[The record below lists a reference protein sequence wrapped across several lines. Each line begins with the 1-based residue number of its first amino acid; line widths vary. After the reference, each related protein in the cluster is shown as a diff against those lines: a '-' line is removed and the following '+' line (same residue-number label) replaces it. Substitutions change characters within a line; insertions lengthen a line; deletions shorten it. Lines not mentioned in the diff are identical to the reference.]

1 MPQTDGSNV
10 TQRDYYEILG
20 VNRQASDDEIKKAYR
35 KLAREYHPD
44 VNKGAD
50 AEQKFRE
57 ATEAYEV
64 LSDKEKRKVYDQ
76 FGHAGL
82 KGESPYTGAGPGR
95 GGAAGRTYT
104 WSPGAG
110 GAQGVNFE
118 EIFGDS
124 DFLHMGLEEILNNLG
139 GGMGHAAGRGRRG
152 GRRTRNVRGQDMEA
166 EVTLEFL
173 QAVKGDTVSL
183 QTRRPTAQGE
193 KTETLNVKIPAG
205 VTEGQRIRL
214 KGKGAAGPAGPGDL
228 LIKVHVRPH
237 PYFTRKG
244 NDLQVDVPIS
254 ITEAA
259 LGTTL
264 TVPTLEGT
272 AKIKVPS
279 GSGSSRQ
286 IRLKGKGVETA
297 AGKTGDLYVRLSVVA
312 PDAENLTEEQN
323 QQLRDLHESLD
334 FDPRGDVGWK

>member
-1 MPQTDGSNV
+1 MAQ
-10 TQRDYYEILG
+10 DYYEILG
-20 VNRQASDDEIKKAYR
+20 VERSASDDEIKKAYR

-95 GGAAGRTYT
+95 GGPAGRSYT
-104 WSPGAG
+104 WPPGG
-110 GAQGVNFE
+110 GRAQGVNFE

-124 DFLHMGLEEILNNLG
+124 DFLHIGLDEILNNLG
-139 GGMGHAAGRGRRG
+139 GGMRGSG
-152 GRRTRNVRGQDMEA
+152 GRRRPTRRTRSVRGQDMEA
-166 EVTLEFL
+166 EVTLDFL
-173 QAVKGDTVSL
+173 QAVQGATVSL
-183 QTRRPTAQGE
+183 QTRRPAAQGE
-193 KTETLNVKIPAG
+193 KSETLNVKIPAG
-205 VTEGQRIRL
+205 VTEGQKIRL
-214 KGKGAAGPAGPGDL
+214 KGKGAAGPDGPGDL
-228 LIKVHVRPH
+228 FIKVHVRPH

-259 LGTTL
+259 LGATL

-272 AKIKVPS
+272 AKIKVPAGS
-279 GSGSSRQ
+279 GSGRQ
-286 IRLKGKGVETA
+286 IRLKGKGVHTA

-312 PDAENLTEEQN
+312 PDPASLTDEQKKK
-323 QQLRDLHESLD
+323 LLDLHESLD
-334 FDPRGDVGWK
+334 LDPRGEVGWK